1 MNKKCGKILISG
13 FSNAGKS
20 SLINFFFK
28 KKVSIVS
35 HKVQTTNQKIRGI
48 LNFKSN
54 QLIFIDTPGIITNK
68 RFFDKKISR
77 SLLEEI
83 DSCDLNLFI
92 LDSSK
97 GINDSL
103 LKKINNL
110 VSNFKINFLVLNK
123 IDLIKNEK
131 IIELINEIN
140 KKINFSETFP
150 ISVKKKIGID
160 TLLQKIIKNI
170 PEKNWLFEKN
180 DLTNNDLKFQ
190 LSEITREKIFKFI
203 NKEVPYSVEIKTS
216 FETFEKLVKVSQTIS
231 VKKQSQKAIL
241 IGKAGQKIKHIGT
254 DTRLEMEKLLKKK
267 VFLDL
272 KVLFSKKKYENN

>member
-35 HKVQTTNQKIRGI
+35 HKVQTTNQKIRAI
-48 LNFKSN
+48 LNIKSN
-54 QLIFIDTPGIITNK
+54 QLIFVDTPGIITNK
-68 RFFDKKISR
+68 RFFNKRMSR
-77 SLLEEI
+77 SLLEEF
-83 DSCDLNLFI
+83 DTCDLNLFI

-97 GINDSL
+97 VINENVL
-103 LKKINNL
+103 NKISNL

-123 IDLIKNEK
+123 IDLIQNEK
-131 IIELINEIN
+131 IVQLISEIN

-160 TLLQKIIKNI
+160 ILLQKIIKNI
-170 PEKNWLFEKN
+170 PKKDWIFKED
-180 DLTNNDLKFQ
+180 DLMDDLKFQ
-190 LSEITREKIFKFI
+190 LSEITREKIFKFV
-203 NKEVPYSVEIKTS
+203 NKEVPYSVKINT
-216 FETFEKLVKVSQTIS
+216 TFENSNKLVKVSQIIL
-231 VKKQSQKAIL
+231 VKKKSQKAII

-254 DTRLEMEKLLKKK
+254 DTRLEMEKLLKTR

-272 KVLFSKKKYENN
+272 KVSFQSKKT

>member
-35 HKVQTTNQKIRGI
+35 HKVQTTNQKIRAI

-54 QLIFIDTPGIITNK
+54 QLIFVDTPGIITNK
-68 RFFDKKISR
+68 RFFNKRMSR
-77 SLLEEI
+77 SLLEEF
-83 DSCDLNLFI
+83 DTCDLNLFI

-97 GINDSL
+97 VINENVL
-103 LKKINNL
+103 NKISNL

-123 IDLIKNEK
+123 IDLIQNEK
-131 IIELINEIN
+131 IVQLISEIN

-160 TLLQKIIKNI
+160 ILLQKIIKNI
-170 PEKNWLFEKN
+170 PKKDWIFKED
-180 DLTNNDLKFQ
+180 DLKDDLKFQ
-190 LSEITREKIFKFI
+190 LSEITREKIFKFV
-203 NKEVPYSVEIKTS
+203 NKEVPYSVKINT
-216 FETFEKLVKVSQTIS
+216 TFENSNKLVKVSQIIL
-231 VKKQSQKAIL
+231 VKKKSQKAII

-254 DTRLEMEKLLKKK
+254 DTRLEMEKLLKTR

-272 KVLFSKKKYENN
+272 KVSFQSKKT

>member
-1 MNKKCGKILISG
+1 VNKKCGKILISG

-35 HKVQTTNQKIRGI
+35 HKVQTTNQKIRAI

-54 QLIFIDTPGIITNK
+54 QLIFVDTPGIITNK
-68 RFFDKKISR
+68 RFFNKKMSR
-77 SLLEEI
+77 SLLEEF
-83 DSCDLNLFI
+83 DTCDLNLFI

-97 GINDSL
+97 VINENML
-103 LKKINNL
+103 NKVKNL
-110 VSNFKINFLVLNK
+110 VLNFKKNFLVLNK
-123 IDLIKNEK
+123 IDLIENKK
-131 IIELINEIN
+131 IVQLISEIN

-160 TLLQKIIKNI
+160 ILLQKIIKNI
-170 PEKNWLFEKN
+170 PKKDWIFKENDPLDN
-180 DLTNNDLKFQ
+180 DLRFQ

-203 NKEVPYSVEIKTS
+203 NKEVPYSVKINT
-216 FETFEKLVKVSQTIS
+216 TFENLKKHVKVSQIIL
-231 VKKQSQKAIL
+231 VKKNSQKPII

-272 KVLFSKKKYENN
+272 KVSFQPKKI

>member
-35 HKVQTTNQKIRGI
+35 HKVQTTNQKIRAI

-54 QLIFIDTPGIITNK
+54 QLIFVDTPGIITNK
-68 RFFDKKISR
+68 RFYNKIMSR
-77 SLLEEI
+77 SLLEEF
-83 DSCDLNLFI
+83 DTCDLNLFI

-97 GINDSL
+97 VINENEL
-103 LKKINNL
+103 NKINNL

-123 IDLIKNEK
+123 IDLIQNEK
-131 IIELINEIN
+131 IVQLISDIN

-160 TLLQKIIKNI
+160 ILLQKIIKNI
-170 PEKNWLFEKN
+170 PKKDWIFTEN
-180 DLTNNDLKFQ
+180 DLVDNDLKFQ
-190 LSEITREKIFKFI
+190 LSEITREKIFKFV
-203 NKEVPYSVEIKTS
+203 NKEVPYSVKINTF
-216 FETFEKLVKVSQTIS
+216 FENLNKIVKVSQIIL
-231 VKKQSQKAIL
+231 VKKNSQKAII
-241 IGKAGQKIKHIGT
+241 IGKGGQKIKHIGT

-272 KVLFSKKKYENN
+272 KVSFQPKKT

>member
-1 MNKKCGKILISG
+1 MNKKCGKILLSG

-20 SLINFFFK
+20 SLINFFLK

-35 HKVQTTNQKIRGI
+35 HKVQTTNQKIRAI

-54 QLIFIDTPGIITNK
+54 QLIFVDTPGIITDK
-68 RFFDKKISR
+68 RFFSKRMSR
-77 SLLEEI
+77 SLVEEF

-97 GINDSL
+97 IVNENL

-123 IDLIKNEK
+123 IDLINNEK
-131 IIELINEIN
+131 IVKLISEIN
-140 KKINFSETFP
+140 KNINFSDTFP

-160 TLLQKIIKNI
+160 ILLQNIIKNI
-170 PEKNWLFEKN
+170 PKKDWIFEEN
-180 DLTNNDLKFQ
+180 DLVNNDLKFQ
-190 LSEITREKIFKFI
+190 LSEITRERIFKFI
-203 NKEVPYSVEIKTS
+203 NKEVPYSVNISTS
-216 FETFEKLVKVSQTIS
+216 FESLKNLMKVSQIIF
-231 VKKQSQKAIL
+231 VKKNSQKAII

-254 DTRLEMEKLLKKK
+254 DSRLEMEKLLKKK

-272 KVLFSKKKYENN
+272 KVSFAPKKT